1 MSGKASAPADAPRR
15 GRPIAGNREETRRRV
30 LDVARAE
37 FADKGYAA
45 ATMRSIAAAAGAT
58 AMTLYTYAPSKAALF
73 AAAWDDSIQQI
84 YADYEQVVAGRG
96 SLAEEIDVLLDR
108 SRELL
113 RERPEHIRLVLRV
126 LLDHQ
131 HPELVTADLRPRAAL
146 DFYGQ
151 LADRAVQR
159 GEISRRDRERVMTF
173 VVTLLWGMTTLTAF
187 DPSGLDAVVD
197 SAKWV
202 TKGRFG
208 RNDQVTE

>member
-1 MSGKASAPADAPRR
+1 MSTKATAPVEAPRRR
-15 GRPIAGNREETRRRV
+15 GRPIASSSDDTRRRV

-37 FADKGYAA
+37 FADKGYSA

-73 AAAWDDSIQQI
+73 VAAWEDSIEQI

-96 SLAEEIDVLLDR
+96 SLVEEVDALLDR

-126 LLDHQ
+126 LLDHE
-131 HPELVTADLRPRAAL
+131 HPELANADLQPQIAL
-146 DFYGQ
+146 DFYTH
-151 LADRAVQR
+151 LADQAARR
-159 GEISRRDRERVMTF
+159 GEITKRDRERVMTF

-187 DPSGLDAVVD
+187 DPSGLDTVVD
-197 SAKWV
+197 SAKWA
-202 TKGRFG
+202 TKATLG
-208 RNDQVTE
+208 RNP